1 MMITMNQQTIGGQ
14 WRQMRGSLKSWWGQ
28 FTDDDFERIGGEKD
42 KLVGWVQEK
51 YGRTRDQAEREVD
64 ARLNEYSQKAQGGI
78 TDFKAKVSE
87 IGETIANKASE
98 ATSAVRSG
106 AARASSYLEEKKID
120 EMTAD
125 VTSLVRKYPI
135 QSMLIGIALGV
146 WLARSSKH

>member
-1 MMITMNQQTIGGQ
+1 MIAMNQQTIGGH

-28 FTDDDFERIGGEKD
+28 LTDDDFERIGGEKD

-78 TDFKAKVSE
+78 ADIKAKVSE
-87 IGETIANKASE
+87 FGETIATKASE

-106 AARASSYLEEKKID
+106 AAKASSYLEEKKID